1 MTITE
6 KRAECKKNGLVY
18 DVKTKK
24 CRQRKKRKQVTK
36 ATSPKAKPVK
46 PKIKKMTV
54 AEKRA
59 ECKKNGLVYDV
70 KTKKCRQRKKRQ
82 TVNKAT
88 AANPVK
94 PVKLTLLGNCRKER
108 LEYLKKGKPE
118 YFTKQIE
125 TVSHSKV
132 KSMIEQNKFIYR
144 VVKKN
149 VFCKFEKS
157 YLKGKMPFYITE
169 WGQLKSNEPSKIWNY
184 IRKQKKDCGQLG
196 PFSASW
202 GTKLANIKGYLSA
215 YGYSQ
220 PVYVLKLDLARILN
234 KNYKIARAKKAIE
247 WCRNGLSCLEYMHK
261 NFDFILDRNDSELI
275 MTEKFLKSR
284 RNVELPFIVLD
295 KTMKPISF
303 EKSLCK

>member
-1 MTITE
+1 MTI
-6 KRAECKKNGLVY
+6 
-18 DVKTKK
+18 
-24 CRQRKKRKQVTK
+24 
-36 ATSPKAKPVK
+36 
-46 PKIKKMTV
+46 

-94 PVKLTLLGNCRKER
+94 HVKLTLLGNCRKER
-108 LEYLKKGKPE
+108 LEYLKKGKHE

-125 TVSHSKV
+125 TVSLSKV

-220 PVYVLKLDLARILN
+220 PVYVLKLDLASILN